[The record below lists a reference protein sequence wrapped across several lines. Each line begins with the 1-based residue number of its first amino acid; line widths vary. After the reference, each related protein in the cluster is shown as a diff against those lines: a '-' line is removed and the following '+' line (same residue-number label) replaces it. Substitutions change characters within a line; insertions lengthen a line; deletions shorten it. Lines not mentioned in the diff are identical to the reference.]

1 MLYALVFVY
10 IACYIMV
17 SGIVSFITK
26 ALNERRWLLRRLVIK
41 SFLICW
47 SAKVGL
53 LTKYVRKNLL
63 ARAHWQQLKMVR
75 EVLTAKQLRDC
86 VRYWSVS
93 QGSLWNMSQKRR
105 HPRNSP
111 SLPAHTMD
119 IHKPNTH
126 HHERKWLYAVTK
138 GKNLYYWWYL
148 CSAWWGTCWI
158 DWRPDLLYG
167 STQPETSGGVREYW
181 IVDPDKDRI
190 TVYHFEADDMNEYSF
205 TDDVPVGIYPGFSI
219 NLLKLNI
226 WPHACCRRIVPEW
239 QQAFFISPV

>member
-63 ARAHWQQLKMVR
+63 VRAHWQQLKMVR

-93 QGSLWNMSQKRR
+93 QGTLWNMSQKRR
-105 HPRNSP
+105 HPRNSS
-111 SLPAHTMD
+111 SLPPILWIFTNR
-119 IHKPNTH
+119 IPTT
-126 HHERKWLYAVTK
+126 TK
-138 GKNLYYWWYL
+138 GSDFMPLPRERTYTIDDIYALPDGERAELIDGQIYYMAPP
-148 CSAWWGTCWI
+148 SRKHQAVFGNTG
-158 DWRPDLLYG
+158 LL
-167 STQPETSGGVREYW
+167 TLIK
-181 IVDPDKDRI
+181 IVSLFTILKRTI
-190 TVYHFEADDMNEYSF
+190 WMNIPLPMMS
-205 TDDVPVGIYPGFSI
+205 
-219 NLLKLNI
+219 L
-226 WPHACCRRIVPEW
+226 
-239 QQAFFISPV
+239 